1 MHVGADVFTA
11 WPDRASAKVVFSR
24 SVSRIEVETHSYC
37 NRRCNYCPNV
47 AGDRLGE
54 NKRMRAE
61 HWEMILGDLAEI
73 SFAGNLVFTSYN
85 EPLADRAILDRIR
98 EARRAL
104 PRARLLVYSDGDY
117 LDGAYL
123 DELGEAGLHYLHIS
137 VHTRYNGR
145 YSEVDALDL
154 IAKLIRR
161 VSRPIRYKRLVA
173 NEFILA
179 QIPHPVMEIE
189 VRAIN
194 FQRHGIDRAGLVQLE
209 RKPPTRTAPCHFV
222 FAHFHVGFSG
232 NVVPCCHVRSDS
244 EAHAG
249 LRYGNLDEF
258 GSIFQAWAGSAGAA
272 WRRELITSLPKRS
285 PCDRCAVAF
294 LGGGSAELEQAR
306 QIWMRHVQSGV
317 LPAPPP
323 NAGPTVP

>member
-104 PRARLLVYSDGDY
+104 PRARLLVYSNGDY

-209 RKPPTRTAPCHFV
+209 RKPQPGPPPAISSLLTFTWVSAVTSFPAAMCAAIRKPMQACGMEIST
-222 FAHFHVGFSG
+222 SSD
-232 NVVPCCHVRSDS
+232 RSS
-244 EAHAG
+244 RHG
-249 LRYGNLDEF
+249 L
-258 GSIFQAWAGSAGAA
+258 
-272 WRRELITSLPKRS
+272 
-285 PCDRCAVAF
+285 
-294 LGGGSAELEQAR
+294 
-306 QIWMRHVQSGV
+306 
-317 LPAPPP
+317 APPAQHGGV
-323 NAGPTVP
+323 N